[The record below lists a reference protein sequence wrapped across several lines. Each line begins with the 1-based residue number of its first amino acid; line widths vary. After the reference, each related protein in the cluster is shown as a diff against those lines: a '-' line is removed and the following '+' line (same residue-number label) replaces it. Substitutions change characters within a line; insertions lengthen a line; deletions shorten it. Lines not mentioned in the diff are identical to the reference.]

1 MHICSVIS
9 TRPEILKMSR
19 VMAALDAVVQ
29 HTIIHTNQNYSHE
42 LNGIFFDEMGLRK
55 PDYVLDT
62 HGDTA
67 TSMTAD
73 IMLKLEPL
81 LVNLRPAAV
90 VILGDTNGC
99 MATAYVCAR
108 LKIKLFHL
116 EAGNRSFSDVT
127 PEEINRKIVDHLPGV
142 QLCYSERSL
151 DNLLREGIHP
161 SKIVKV
167 GSPMAE
173 VLNHYKPQIDASDI
187 LSRLSL
193 TPKDYFVVSCHREE
207 NTTPEKFKQFIALLR
222 RLAEFGQRIIVTCH
236 PRTRKRLDQECTTD
250 LYDVTGHHST
260 LPKEVELYRPFGFF
274 EFVKLQQNARCVLS
288 DSGTLFEESG
298 LLHFPAL
305 SLRESHERPESDEVG
320 GTMLT
325 GFSIPKVLAGIEY
338 LNAAAP
344 MQCPAAYSVPNVS
357 DIVVR
362 TILSHTKF

>member
-81 LVNLRPAAV
+81 LVNLRPDALV
-90 VILGDTNGC
+90 LLGDTNGC
-99 MATAYVCAR
+99 LATGLVVTR
-108 LKIKLFHL
+108 LKIPFFHL
-116 EAGNRSFSDVT
+116 ESGNRCWSKDT
-127 PEEINRKIVDHLPGV
+127 PEESIRTLLDHMPGV